1 MVEFFGFPTIVH
13 NQRWMC
19 TVAKKVKNIFLYILK
34 SYVILLW
41 WWLWL
46 LLFIVVDI
54 LFYCAIY
61 YFIALNVKIKPL
73 MLDIL

>member
-13 NQRWMC
+13 YQRWMC

-41 WWLWL
+41 WWWWWLLLL

-54 LFYCAIY
+54 LFYCTIY
-61 YFIALNVKIKPL
+61 I
-73 MLDIL
+73 ILLR

>member
-13 NQRWMC
+13 YQRWMC
-19 TVAKKVKNIFLYILK
+19 TVAKKVKNIFIYILK

-41 WWLWL
+41 WWWWLLL

-54 LFYCAIY
+54 LFYCIIY
-61 YFIALNVKIKPL
+61 I
-73 MLDIL
+73 ILLR

>member
-13 NQRWMC
+13 YQRWMC
-19 TVAKKVKNIFLYILK
+19 TVAKKVKNIFIYILK

-41 WWLWL
+41 WWWWWLLL

-54 LFYCAIY
+54 LFYCTIY
-61 YFIALNVKIKPL
+61 I
-73 MLDIL
+73 ILLR